1 MGPCESGVV
10 VEVVSSEQRKI
21 NGGLG
26 NLRFVYE
33 VWFSLG
39 KKVRVGVRL

>member
-1 MGPCESGVV
+1 MGPWESVKD
-10 VEVVSSEQRKI
+10 VVSSEQRKMSW
-21 NGGLG
+21 GLG

-33 VWFSLG
+33 VWFRLG